1 MLKNYFIAAV
11 RNLYKNKGFTA
22 INILGLSIGL
32 ASFALISLYV
42 YYEISF
48 DRYHANANRIFRI
61 VENLKTENEMLYQ
74 SVSSPPMGPAL
85 QRDFPEVEAYVR
97 LNGTDMLVRHGDIVF
112 NEAECYFADSTIFKV
127 FSFPLIAG
135 DERTALT
142 DPHTIVLTRSAAQR
156 YFGDGEALG
165 QTLEIDKESYKVT
178 GVMEDVPE
186 NSHFRFTVLV
196 SFSTWS
202 IPNKENES
210 RAWFWNGFHTYLLL
224 RDEHQVDGLRAKMKG
239 FIDRNIEKGGM
250 YYEDLP
256 LQVLTDIYMKEM
268 PRSWE
273 NGKRGSL
280 SNLYI
285 LSLIALFILVIA
297 SFNYVNLATARAS
310 RRLKEVGLRK
320 VLGAQRRMLIAQ
332 FLSESFLV
340 SLLATALGAGMSW
353 AVLPL
358 FNTLLET
365 NLSLS
370 ILPVEYII
378 GSFVL
383 LAALLGLLSGIYP
396 AIIISGFSP
405 LDIFRPSL
413 RGFFS
418 HQFFR
423 RVLVS
428 VQFVISITLVAGT
441 LLVYNQL
448 SLMRTR
454 NLGFQKDATLLLPLN
469 GNRDMRQ
476 RMDVVKEQLLKQPG
490 VISVTASHTI
500 PGQSTTNLYGMVE
513 IQDGKMSPTNIN
525 TNFVDH
531 DYLPAYGIPLVSG
544 RNFSKQLPA
553 DDSTAF
559 IVNETAMRDFGWTL
573 QTALGKKINQNG
585 REGTVIGVCQDFHYR
600 SLHHAIEP
608 LLLEVNRY
616 AYNTLSLKIHSD
628 NIPAVVAALDG
639 QWKQLAPGY
648 PFSYSFLDQDYDK
661 LYKADA
667 QLGKVASVF
676 SGLAIFVG
684 CLGLLGLTSFA
695 VERRVKEMS
704 IRKVLGASVGNII
717 MIISWEFIALIGVAF
732 VLSVP
737 LTYYLVSKWLA
748 NFTERISIGP
758 VSFVVAGVSVLVLA
772 WSTVSFLSFRAAT
785 TNPSQALRQE

>member
-1 MLKNYFIAAV
+1 MLKNYFVAAI
-11 RNLYKNKGFTA
+11 RNLYKNKGFTV

-32 ASFALISLYV
+32 ASFVLISLYV
-42 YYEISF
+42 YHEVSF
-48 DRYHANANRIFRI
+48 DRYHANAGRIFRI

-74 SVSSPPMGPAL
+74 STSSPPMGPAL
-85 QRDFPEVEAYVR
+85 QREFPEVESYVR
-97 LNGTDMLVRHGDIVF
+97 LLGTDMLVRRGDIVF
-112 NEAECYFADSTIFKV
+112 NEEECYFADSTLFKI

-135 DERTALT
+135 DERTALAE
-142 DPHTIVLTRSAAQR
+142 PHTLVLTRSAAQR
-156 YFGDGEALG
+156 YFGKDEALG
-165 QTLEIDKESYKVT
+165 QTLQIDKEQYKVT

-186 NSHFRFTVLV
+186 NSHFRFTIVA

-202 IPNKENES
+202 MPNKQYES
-210 RAWFWNGFHTYLLL
+210 TAWFWNSFNTYILL
-224 RDEHQVDGLRAKMKG
+224 RDGQQIDGLRAKMKG
-239 FIDRNIEKGGM
+239 FIDRNVSKGDM

-256 LQVLTDIYMKEM
+256 LQALTDIYMKET

-285 LSLIALFILVIA
+285 LSLIAFFILIIA

-340 SLLATALGAGMSW
+340 SFLATAFGAGISW

-358 FNTLLET
+358 FNTMLDT
-365 NLSLS
+365 TLSLAM
-370 ILPVEYII
+370 LPVQYSV
-378 GSFVL
+378 GGFVG
-383 LAALLGLLSGIYP
+383 LAVLLGLFSGIYP

-441 LLVYNQL
+441 LLVFNQL
-448 SLMRTR
+448 SLVRNQ
-454 NLGFQKDATLLLPLN
+454 NLGFKKDATLLMPLN
-469 GNRDMRQ
+469 GNRDVRE
-476 RMDVVKEQLLKQPG
+476 RIEVVKEQLLKVPG
-490 VISVTASHTI
+490 LVSVTASHTV
-500 PGQSTTNLYGMVE
+500 PGQSTTNLFGMVE
-513 IQDGKMSPTNIN
+513 VQDGKMSPTNIN

-531 DYLPAYGIPLVSG
+531 DFLTAYGIPLVAG
-544 RNFSKQLPA
+544 RNFSKALPA
-553 DDSTAF
+553 DDTAAF
-559 IVNETAMRDFGWTL
+559 IVNETAMRDLGWTP
-573 QTALGKKINQNG
+573 QTAIGKKIDQN
-585 REGTVIGVCQDFHYR
+585 RKGTVIGVCQDFHYR

-608 LLLEVNRY
+608 LLLTINRY

-628 NIPAVVAALDG
+628 NIPAVVASLDA
-639 QWKQLAPGY
+639 QWKQIAPGY
-648 PFSYSFLDQDYDK
+648 PFAYSFLDQDYDK
-661 LYKADA
+661 LYRADA
-667 QLGKVASVF
+667 QLGRVASVF

-758 VSFVVAGVSVLVLA
+758 VSFVVAGISVLVLA

-785 TNPSQALRQE
+785 TNPSQALRQD

>member
-1 MLKNYFIAAV
+1 MLKNYFVAAI
-11 RNLYKNKGFTA
+11 RSLYKNKGFTV

-32 ASFALISLYV
+32 ASFVLISLYV
-42 YYEISF
+42 YHEVSF
-48 DRYHANANRIFRI
+48 DRYHANADRIFKI

-74 SVSSPPMGPAL
+74 SSSSPPMGPAL
-85 QRDFPEVEAYVR
+85 QREFPEVESYVR
-97 LNGTDMLVRHGDIVF
+97 LLSTDMLVRHGDIVF
-112 NEAECYFADSTIFKV
+112 NEEECYFADSTLFKV

-142 DPHTIVLTRSAAQR
+142 EPHSLVLTRSAAQR
-156 YFGDGEALG
+156 YFGNGEALG
-165 QTLEIDKESYKVT
+165 QTLEIDKETYKIT

-186 NSHFRFTVLV
+186 NSHFRFSMVA

-202 IPNKENES
+202 IPNKQYES
-210 RAWFWNGFHTYLLL
+210 TAWFWNSFYTYILL
-224 RDEHQVDGLRAKMKG
+224 RDGQQIDGLRAKMKG
-239 FIDRNIEKGGM
+239 FIDRNVSKGDM

-256 LQVLTDIYMKEM
+256 LQALTDIYMKET

-285 LSLIALFILVIA
+285 LSFIALFILIIA

-320 VLGAQRRMLIAQ
+320 VLGAQRPMLVAQ
-332 FLSESFLV
+332 FLSESFVV
-340 SLLATALGAGMSW
+340 SFLATALGAGISW
-353 AVLPL
+353 VVLPL
-358 FNTLLET
+358 FNSMLDTT
-365 NLSLS
+365 LSLAM
-370 ILPVEYII
+370 LPIQYSV
-378 GSFVL
+378 GVFVA
-383 LAALLGLLSGIYP
+383 LAVLLGLFSGIYP

-441 LLVYNQL
+441 LLVFNQL
-448 SLMRTR
+448 SLLR
-454 NLGFQKDATLLLPLN
+454 NRDLGFKKDATLLMPLN
-469 GNRDMRQ
+469 GNRDVRE
-476 RMDVVKEQLLKQPG
+476 RIEIVKEQLLKVPG
-490 VISVTASHTI
+490 VVSVTASHTV
-500 PGQSTTNLYGMVE
+500 PGQSTTNLFGMVE
-513 IQDGKMSPTNIN
+513 VQDGKMSPTNIN

-531 DYLPAYGIPLVSG
+531 DFLTAYGIPLVAG
-544 RNFSKQLPA
+544 RNFSKALPA
-553 DDSTAF
+553 DDTTAF
-559 IVNETAMRDFGWTL
+559 IVNETAMRDLGWTP
-573 QTALGKKINQNG
+573 QTAIGKKIDQN
-585 REGTVIGVCQDFHYR
+585 RKGTVIGVCQDFHYR

-608 LLLEVNRY
+608 LLLTINRY

-628 NIPAVVAALDG
+628 NIPAVVASLDT
-639 QWKQLAPGY
+639 QWKQIAPGY
-648 PFSYSFLDQDYDK
+648 PFAYSFLDQDYDK
-661 LYKADA
+661 LYRADA

-737 LTYYLVSKWLA
+737 LTWYLISRWLA

-758 VSFVVAGVSVLVLA
+758 VSFVVAGISVLVLA

-785 TNPSQALRQE
+785 TNPSQALRQD

>member
-1 MLKNYFIAAV
+1 MLKNYFVAAI
-11 RNLYKNKGFTA
+11 RSLYKNKGFTV

-32 ASFALISLYV
+32 ASFVLISLYV
-42 YYEISF
+42 YHEVSF
-48 DRYHANANRIFRI
+48 DRYHANADRIFKI

-74 SVSSPPMGPAL
+74 SSSSPPMGPAL
-85 QRDFPEVEAYVR
+85 QREFPEVESYVR
-97 LNGTDMLVRHGDIVF
+97 LLSTDMLVRHGDIVF
-112 NEAECYFADSTIFKV
+112 NEEECYFADSTLFKV

-135 DERTALT
+135 DQRTALT
-142 DPHTIVLTRSAAQR
+142 EPHSLVLTRSAAQR
-156 YFGDGEALG
+156 YFGNGEALG
-165 QTLEIDKESYKVT
+165 QTLEIDKETYNIT

-186 NSHFRFTVLV
+186 NSHFRFSMVA

-202 IPNKENES
+202 MPNEQYES
-210 RAWFWNGFHTYLLL
+210 TAWFWNSFYTYILL
-224 RDEHQVDGLRAKMKG
+224 RDGQQIDGLRAKMKG
-239 FIDRNIEKGGM
+239 FIERNVSKGDM

-256 LQVLTDIYMKEM
+256 LQALTDIYMKET

-285 LSLIALFILVIA
+285 LSFIALFILIIA

-320 VLGAQRRMLIAQ
+320 VLGAQRPMLVAQ
-332 FLSESFLV
+332 FLSESFVV
-340 SLLATALGAGMSW
+340 SFLATALGAGISW
-353 AVLPL
+353 VVLPL
-358 FNTLLET
+358 FNSMLDTT
-365 NLSLS
+365 LSLAM
-370 ILPVEYII
+370 LPIQYSV
-378 GSFVL
+378 GGFVA
-383 LAALLGLLSGIYP
+383 LAVLLGLFSGIYP

-441 LLVYNQL
+441 LLVFNQL
-448 SLMRTR
+448 SLVR
-454 NLGFQKDATLLLPLN
+454 NRDLGFKKDATLLMPLN
-469 GNRDMRQ
+469 GNRDVRE
-476 RMDVVKEQLLKQPG
+476 RIEIVKEQLLKVPG
-490 VISVTASHTI
+490 VVSVTASHTV
-500 PGQSTTNLYGMVE
+500 PGQSTTNLFGMVE
-513 IQDGKMSPTNIN
+513 VQDGKMSPTNIN

-531 DYLPAYGIPLVSG
+531 DFLTAYGIPLVAG
-544 RNFSKQLPA
+544 RNFSKALPA
-553 DDSTAF
+553 DDTTAF
-559 IVNETAMRDFGWTL
+559 IVNETAMRDLGWTP
-573 QTALGKKINQNG
+573 QTAIGKKIDQN
-585 REGTVIGVCQDFHYR
+585 RKGTVIGVCQDFHYR
-600 SLHHAIEP
+600 SLHHTIEP
-608 LLLEVNRY
+608 LLLTINRY

-628 NIPAVVAALDG
+628 NIPAVVASLDT
-639 QWKQLAPGY
+639 QWKQIAPGY
-648 PFSYSFLDQDYDK
+648 PFAYSFLDQDYDK
-661 LYKADA
+661 LYRADA

-737 LTYYLVSKWLA
+737 LTWYLVSRWLD

-758 VSFVVAGVSVLVLA
+758 VSFVVAGISVLVLA

-785 TNPSQALRQE
+785 TNPSQALRQD